1 MGIFHH
7 DSSSHANHTCPTESL
22 SEVASQPFLHNMS
35 FHTFNMILSGACTAF
50 TCLTILTLMFL
61 HATHLSKPKEQLKI
75 MRISTLLPLYSIFSL
90 LGICFPEVYVYLE
103 PWLDV
108 FQSVALGIFYLLM
121 LEFLAPSI
129 SRENMFFAPLAIPPS
144 GSESPA
150 ESLSWYRKTWI
161 AIFQYPAVALL
172 ASLVTDITQAA
183 GVYCMESSKPYF
195 AHLWITIFLNLS
207 LVSAV
212 FAVLKFYKSFKVQ
225 LKNHQ
230 PLAKLLAFK
239 LIVGLSFL
247 ERIIFF
253 ALGATDVL
261 KPNAQLTYADVNIGI
276 PTMVICIQMVPF
288 ALFFH
293 YAYSVRP
300 YVIRR
305 TLPTL
310 EASSN
315 PAYEAVTELRYRGGP
330 LGVRA
335 WVAMLDV
342 REIAG
347 AIRFAL
353 TMALGGKGVGRG
365 EELDKLGER

>member
-1 MGIFHH
+1 M
-7 DSSSHANHTCPTESL
+7 
-22 SEVASQPFLHNMS
+22 
-35 FHTFNMILSGACTAF
+35 
-50 TCLTILTLMFL
+50 
-61 HATHLSKPKEQLKI
+61 
-75 MRISTLLPLYSIFSL
+75 
-90 LGICFPEVYVYLE
+90 
-103 PWLDV
+103 
-108 FQSVALGIFYLLM
+108 
-121 LEFLAPSI
+121 
-129 SRENMFFAPLAIPPS
+129 
-144 GSESPA
+144 
-150 ESLSWYRKTWI
+150 
-161 AIFQYPAVALL
+161 
-172 ASLVTDITQAA
+172 
-183 GVYCMESSKPYF
+183 
-195 AHLWITIFLNLS
+195 
-207 LVSAV
+207 
-212 FAVLKFYKSFKVQ
+212 
-225 LKNHQ
+225 
-230 PLAKLLAFK
+230 
-239 LIVGLSFL
+239 
-247 ERIIFF
+247 
-253 ALGATDVL
+253 
-261 KPNAQLTYADVNIGI
+261 NIGI